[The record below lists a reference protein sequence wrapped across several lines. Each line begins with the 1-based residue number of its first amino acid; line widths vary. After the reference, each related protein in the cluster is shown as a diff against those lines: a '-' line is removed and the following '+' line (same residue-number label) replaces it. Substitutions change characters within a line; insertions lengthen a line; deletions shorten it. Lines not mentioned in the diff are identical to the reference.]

1 MSSRFCGGAVVL
13 SRAQLKWRLTE
24 TRSFRLYAM
33 TSPVCNGICLKT
45 VFNSNILVSVT
56 ERGDD
61 GTTVYDHVIE
71 DKGRKIKIIFN
82 ILDGPR
88 REQVLPVE
96 PESQLSR
103 VKRAAEEVVEIKSI
117 RDRLG
122 ASVTYLEGLLGI
134 GDVVKDVSRSL

>member
-1 MSSRFCGGAVVL
+1 M
-13 SRAQLKWRLTE
+13 
-24 TRSFRLYAM
+24 
-33 TSPVCNGICLKT
+33 
-45 VFNSNILVSVT
+45 T

-88 REQVLPVE
+88 REQVLPAE